1 MKKYNVTN
9 NYKMYM
15 GYDEIYT
22 VNYTVKK
29 WYISNIIEI
38 KN

>member
-22 VNYTVKK
+22 VNYTVKNDTFL
-29 WYISNIIEI
+29 I
-38 KN
+38 